1 MRHTIGVTLGRHR
14 FLQKNYAVKPLQ
26 MPIMKA
32 SYELISVAR
41 SSHVDPGDTAQIEIY
56 ITGYG
61 EIERNKLHIIHS
73 VPDFLSDSD
82 PGKIYLPIAGLH
94 DDSDE
99 MVGVSSGQIIGE
111 KELGNTGTMIHLH
124 PSYFVEPPRN
134 RRSNELPDLLA
145 EGSHEGL
152 APVEVQINSSR
163 TTPPGDYDFTFTLSY
178 ENDDGEVKQSQQMT
192 SIHVNSW
199 VERNRKTLR
208 VIALL
213 LTLVGAAVSASV
225 YL

>member
-1 MRHTIGVTLGRHR
+1 MS
-14 FLQKNYAVKPLQ
+14 N
-26 MPIMKA
+26 MKA
-32 SYELISVAR
+32 SYELISVAQ
-41 SSHVDPGDTAQIEIY
+41 SSHINPGDTAQIEVY

-61 EIERNKLHIIHS
+61 DIERNKLHIIHS

-82 PGKIYLPIAGLH
+82 PGKIYLPIAGLY

-99 MVGVSSGQIIGE
+99 MSGVASGPFVGK
-111 KELGNTGTMIHLH
+111 KELGDTGTMIHLH
-124 PSYFVEPPRN
+124 PSYFVEPA
-134 RRSNELPDLLA
+134 RRRKSDELPDVLA

-152 APVEVQINSSR
+152 APVQVQINSSK

-178 ENDDGEVKQSQQMT
+178 EDDKGEVRQTQQTT

-208 VIALL
+208 VIGLIVAL
-213 LTLVGAAVSASV
+213 VSVAVSALV